1 MDIIKFSFN
10 LGFMLLDHYWTN
22 HIMNYA
28 AIPILNMLFSIF
40 AANSLLQL
48 VDQIDASLI
57 IYSQYF
63 LKIKIQIVIV
73 LIKLFLEIGI
83 G

>member
-1 MDIIKFSFN
+1 
-10 LGFMLLDHYWTN
+10 
-22 HIMNYA
+22 MNYA